1 MKRWFSSLPIRLKL
15 VLLAAVVGA
24 IALFASAGI
33 NTTADFYSGRNA
45 LVHRLHTQ
53 AQIAAL
59 NSSAALSFDD
69 VEVATH
75 ILEALR
81 ADNAIISAEI
91 EHADGQRFVHVNL
104 RQRPGHILVVDED
117 IVVGERIG
125 RLTLWGTDQELHD
138 ELSRNLVVLACV
150 IVLSLGIGL
159 LAAQGLQGIVTRPIL
174 ALADAAERVSTRKD
188 YSARVIVEHDDEV
201 GRLVVS
207 FNGML
212 EQLEAQ
218 ARHVAAHRTELEDKV
233 AARTAELVDALR
245 TAQAATRAKAEFLA
259 NMSHE
264 IRTPMNGVIG
274 MLDLLHLE
282 RLEPDARSML
292 QTARG
297 SADALLG
304 LINHVLDFSKID
316 AGKLTLEKIDFE
328 LRPLAEEVATLF
340 SRQASARGVEVA
352 CVIHNDVPAVMG
364 GDPTRLR
371 QVLANLIGN
380 AVKFTHQ
387 GEVFLGIQCREPA
400 TDDGTVTI
408 QIVVQDTGI
417 GMTPEVTATLFEAF
431 TQADSST
438 TRKYGGTGLGLAI
451 TRKLIDAMG
460 GTIKVKSEAGNGS
473 IFSVF
478 LPLEVR
484 SRQALARPAGM
495 KGLRALVVD
504 DNATNRC
511 VITHYLEHGEATF
524 DIAESAQAGLESARA
539 AANAGRAFDV
549 ILVDFPMPEMDGVA
563 FLEALRADAA
573 ISRTHCVAISSLG
586 EKIPRA
592 EELGVA
598 AWLTKPVRRAQLLD
612 VLNKISGQ
620 SSAKSVAAAS
630 ETRVDPSFA
639 HTRVL
644 LVEDNRVNQLVA
656 ARMLKAFGIEAVVVP
671 DGAQAVKAVQAGTYD
686 LVLMDC
692 QMPELDGYDATRAI
706 RDWETGRITAGVA
719 TRLPIVAM
727 TANAMLGDREK
738 CLAAGMDD
746 YLSKPIKRDVLLASL
761 VRWLPPAPPLA
772 PTTDVASEA

>member
-1 MKRWFSSLPIRLKL
+1 VKRWFSSLPIRLKL
-15 VLLAAVVGA
+15 VLLAAVVCA
-24 IALFASAGI
+24 IALLASAGI

-81 ADNAIISAEI
+81 ADGAIVSAEI
-91 EHADGQRFVHVNL
+91 ERANGQRFVHVDL
-104 RQRPGHILVVDED
+104 RQRPGHILVVSED

-125 RLTLWGTDQELHD
+125 RVTLWGSDEELHD

-150 IVLSLGIGL
+150 IALSLGIGL
-159 LAAQGLQGIVTRPIL
+159 LVAQGLQGVVTRPIL
-174 ALADAAERVSTRKD
+174 ALADAAVRVSTRKD
-188 YSARVIVEHDDEV
+188 YSTRVPVEHEDEV
-201 GRLVVS
+201 GRLVMS

-212 EQLEAQ
+212 EELEAQ
-218 ARHVAAHRTELEDKV
+218 AKRVAEHRAELESKV
-233 AARTAELVDALR
+233 IARTAELVDALK

-282 RLEPDARSML
+282 RLEPEARSML
-292 QTARG
+292 ETARG
-297 SADALLG
+297 SADSLLG
-304 LINHVLDFSKID
+304 VINDVLDFSKID
-316 AGKLTLEKIDFE
+316 AGKLTLERIDFE

-340 SRQASARGVEVA
+340 TRQASAKGVEVA
-352 CVIHNDVPAVMG
+352 CVIHNDVPALLG

-371 QVLANLIGN
+371 QVIANLMGN

-387 GEVFLGIQCREPA
+387 GEVFLGIQCREPV
-400 TDDGTVTI
+400 TDNGAVTI

-417 GMTPEVTATLFEAF
+417 GMTPDVTASLFEAF

-460 GTIKVKSEAGNGS
+460 GTIKVKSEPGKGS

-478 LPLEVR
+478 LPFEVR
-484 SRQALARPAGM
+484 SRQAPARLPSV

-504 DNATNRC
+504 DSATSRC
-511 VITHYLEHGEATF
+511 VVTHYLEHGEVTF
-524 DIAESAQAGLESARA
+524 DIAESGEAGLESARV
-539 AANAGRAFDV
+539 AANAGHPFDV
-549 ILVDFPMPEMDGVA
+549 VLLDFQMPQMDGVA
-563 FLEALRADAA
+563 FLERLRADTA
-573 ISRTHCVAISSLG
+573 IARTPCVALSSFG
-586 EKIPRA
+586 EKVPRA

-598 AWLTKPVRRAQLLD
+598 AWLTKPMRRSQLLD
-612 VLNKISGQ
+612 VLNGIGGR
-620 SSAKSVAAAS
+620 SSTQNSVTR
-630 ETRVDPSFA
+630 ETPADPSFRHA
-639 HTRVL
+639 RVL

-656 ARMLKAFGIEAVVVP
+656 ARMLKAFGIEAAVVA
-671 DGAQAVKAVQAGTYD
+671 DGAQAVKAVQEKTFD

-706 RDWETGRITAGVA
+706 REWESVRMAAGIA
-719 TRLPIVAM
+719 TRLPIVGM

-746 YLSKPIKRDVLLASL
+746 YLSKPIKREVLLASL
-761 VRWLPPAPPLA
+761 VRWLPPVSALEPAPDA
-772 PTTDVASEA
+772 AGQA